1 MIFFGIIIDCG
12 CLLDQK
18 ATVYRANEPTKVPDL
33 PAEVK
38 PPNRLKYYNLELKL
52 KIKNDRESRR
62 KVEAA
67 AKRRYSS
74 LGYGLPQ
81 VRIIKVL
88 KFISLNDLNLTFQ
101 FSFRLQGP
109 STKK

>member
-1 MIFFGIIIDCG
+1 M
-12 CLLDQK
+12 
-18 ATVYRANEPTKVPDL
+18 PDL

-81 VRIIKVL
+81 VRDIKVRN
-88 KFISLNDLNLTFQ
+88 LNDLNLTFQ
-101 FSFRLQGP
+101 FSFRLLLRYLWKSIKSRLTVP
-109 STKK
+109 YVI